1 MTREDLIK
9 FEDFIGKLYE
19 EGKIK
24 SPIHLAG
31 CKYGKQEKFLLNL
44 YKKIDKKKDWIFC
57 TWRSHYHW
65 LLFDKNPQ
73 ELLQQILDGHSM
85 HIFGE
90 RFFTSAIVGG
100 IAPIA
105 VGVAL
110 AKKMKG
116 EDGHIWCF
124 LGDMAYTSG
133 IALES
138 VRYASGFNLPITFIV
153 EDNGLSVETST
164 KEVWGKKREKNVIIY
179 TYKRKFPHA
188 GIGKYV
194 MF

>member
-116 EDGHIWCF
+116 EGGHIWCF